1 MIFIFYYYTVMLYS
15 AMSYSAMS
23 YSAMQNI
30 LYNIILM
37 QNILFRH
44 AKYALFNLCFINFV
58 VKVVFYYQY
67 GHLPALAPSLT
78 PSMA

>member
-15 AMSYSAMS
+15 AMSYSV
-23 YSAMQNI
+23 MQNI
-30 LYNIILM
+30 LYNLYHTIM